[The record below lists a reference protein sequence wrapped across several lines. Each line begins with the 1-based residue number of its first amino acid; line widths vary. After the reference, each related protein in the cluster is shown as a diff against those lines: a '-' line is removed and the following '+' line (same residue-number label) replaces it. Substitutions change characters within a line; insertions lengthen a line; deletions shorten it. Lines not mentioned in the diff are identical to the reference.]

1 LTEAGPRR
9 APKKPLIQFGQQNKA
24 RGRDHCRTEAKL
36 PHGYASQNPSIPHFP
51 PTGKIF
57 AAGSVTDC
65 AEIVSREKR
74 TISASPNLA
83 DDQFCAAGVFSA
95 GVFSADALSAG
106 DSTMGVSAVPSD
118 HSPTGTR
125 KIVKRS

>member
-1 LTEAGPRR
+1 METGPI
-9 APKKPLIQFGQQNKA
+9 AAATKPLIQFDSKNKA
-24 RGRDHCRTEAKL
+24 QDQDRCRTAAKL

-51 PTGKIF
+51 STGKIF